1 MQVHFNSDES
11 LEGHEARRHHAEKVV
26 RHALNRFGE
35 QITRVEIHVSD
46 VNGSKAGEDDKRC
59 LMEAR
64 LAGRQPIAVTE
75 MAGSLHQAIDGAAQK
90 LRRSIESALGK
101 QQADRR
107 TPPPLSE
114 DLPESQS
121 D

>member
-1 MQVHFNSDES
+1 
-11 LEGHEARRHHAEKVV
+11 
-26 RHALNRFGE
+26 
-35 QITRVEIHVSD
+35 
-46 VNGSKAGEDDKRC
+46 
-59 LMEAR
+59 
-64 LAGRQPIAVTE
+64 